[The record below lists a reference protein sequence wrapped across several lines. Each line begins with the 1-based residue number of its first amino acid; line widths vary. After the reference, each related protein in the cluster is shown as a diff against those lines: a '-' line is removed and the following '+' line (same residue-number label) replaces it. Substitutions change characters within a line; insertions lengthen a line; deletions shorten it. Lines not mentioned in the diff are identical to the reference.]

1 MPPDILIQD
10 LFYAY
15 PPLIE
20 GGPPVPVLQQVNLQV
35 ERGQFVALLGRVGA
49 GKTTLCMALNGLVP
63 HVTGGVF
70 RGDVTILGHNTKKH
84 AVPDLARSAGLVFQ
98 DPESQIVL
106 MRVED
111 EIAFGCEN
119 LGVSPAEIEER
130 VTWALD
136 AVGLAAYRERST
148 LHLSGG
154 EKQRVAIA
162 AMLAMRP
169 QVLVLDE
176 PTASLDPAGKSAVC
190 NALADLADRHDITI
204 FMATQELERVAR
216 LADRVVV
223 LHQGRIGLDGPPQE
237 VFQQAA
243 RLQEW
248 GVGIPQMAELA
259 QMLSQRTG
267 RRYLFTSACDAYT
280 TLRRQAH
287 KLHLRRA
294 QTPTAETPPAAG
306 HLQIG
311 RPQIAIEGVS
321 HTYPDGTAAL
331 RNVSLEIHPGEFV
344 ALLGPNGSGKTTL
357 AKHLN
362 GLLKPTQG
370 RVLVELRDTRSTR
383 IAELAR
389 LVGYAFQNPD
399 HQIFA
404 PTVQEEVAFGP
415 RTQELP
421 LPIVTQRV
429 AEALDRFRLDSCA
442 DLPPALLGFGQRR
455 QVALAATIA
464 GQPKILILDEPTG
477 GLDWRSQQEFIEI
490 IASFNALGRTVVLI
504 THDMR
509 LVAEYATRAIVLLDG
524 ERLFDGT
531 PRQLFAR
538 TEILERAGLELPP
551 VARLARRLAEYGMP
565 SDALTPAEFAA
576 AWQSRAHACKP
587 RQRKTRRAGS
597 AAEADGG
604 R

>member
-1 MPPDILIQD
+1 
-10 LFYAY
+10 
-15 PPLIE
+15 
-20 GGPPVPVLQQVNLQV
+20 
-35 ERGQFVALLGRVGA
+35 
-49 GKTTLCMALNGLVP
+49 
-63 HVTGGVF
+63 
-70 RGDVTILGHNTKKH
+70 
-84 AVPDLARSAGLVFQ
+84 
-98 DPESQIVL
+98 
-106 MRVED
+106 
-111 EIAFGCEN
+111 
-119 LGVSPAEIEER
+119 
-130 VTWALD
+130 
-136 AVGLAAYRERST
+136 
-148 LHLSGG
+148 
-154 EKQRVAIA
+154 
-162 AMLAMRP
+162 
-169 QVLVLDE
+169 
-176 PTASLDPAGKSAVC
+176 
-190 NALADLADRHDITI
+190 
-204 FMATQELERVAR
+204 
-216 LADRVVV
+216 
-223 LHQGRIGLDGPPQE
+223 
-237 VFQQAA
+237 
-243 RLQEW
+243 
-248 GVGIPQMAELA
+248 
-259 QMLSQRTG
+259 
-267 RRYLFTSACDAYT
+267 
-280 TLRRQAH
+280 
-287 KLHLRRA
+287 
-294 QTPTAETPPAAG
+294 
-306 HLQIG
+306 
-311 RPQIAIEGVS
+311 
-321 HTYPDGTAAL
+321 
-331 RNVSLEIHPGEFV
+331 
-344 ALLGPNGSGKTTL
+344 LGPNGSGKTTL

-404 PTVQEEVAFGP
+404 PTVQDEVAFGP

-509 LVAEYATRAIVLLDG
+509 LVAEYATRTIVLLDG

-565 SDALTPAEFAA
+565 SDTLTPAEFAA
-576 AWQSRAHACKP
+576 AWQSQVHACKP
-587 RQRKTRRAGS
+587 RQRKARRAGS